1 MGGARAS
8 QRDLIHQV
16 DDVAFFDLMNAFV
29 GPARADLSAQPV
41 GHDSG
46 TAQVSN
52 SLLNV
57 GFKKVSDLI
66 DNDPAPGLALLG
78 SWIAAFEACREYF
91 LRLYSRHCERHAAV
105 RANRELAQLRS
116 SSSDTIEHN

>member
-1 MGGARAS
+1 MGGSRAS

-16 DDVAFFDLMNAFV
+16 DNVTLFNLMNALV
-29 GPARADLSAQPV
+29 GPARAYLSAQAV

-78 SWIAAFEACREYF
+78 SWIAALEPCREYL
-91 LRLYSRHCERHAAV
+91 LRLNSRHSECHAAV
-105 RANRELAQLRS
+105 R
-116 SSSDTIEHN
+116 

>member
-16 DDVAFFDLMNAFV
+16 DNVTLFDLMNALV
-29 GPARADLSAQPV
+29 GPARADLSAQAV

-57 GFKKVSDLI
+57 AFKKIGDLI

-78 SWIAAFEACREYF
+78 SRIAAFETCREY
-91 LRLYSRHCERHAAV
+91 LLGLYSRHRECHAAV
-105 RANRELAQLRS
+105 RPDRELA
-116 SSSDTIEHN
+116 